1 MLDLYMYNIITYT
14 NHNNYVYVQ
23 PCPSAVNI
31 TLPAFAAA
39 VPLLLSASACYQIYL
54 LTTGCSAANPLHA
67 AAAIDQWDRQLD
79 GWMDGQIDGHLT
91 SS

>member
-1 MLDLYMYNIITYT
+1 MYNIITYT
-14 NHNNYVYVQ
+14 NHNNYVYVL

-39 VPLLLSASACYQIYL
+39 APLLLSASACYQIYL

-91 SS
+91 IS